1 MSVETTGS
9 QKRDRIEDIVK
20 NEDHTRPL
28 SDDKIARILKED
40 GITISRRTVA
50 KYRLQMGIPDSR
62 VRAYL

>member
-1 MSVETTGS
+1 M
-9 QKRDRIEDIVK
+9 RDRIEDIVK

-28 SDDKIARILKED
+28 SDDKIARMLKED

-62 VRAYL
+62 VRAYF